1 MLIGLRWEDGIVP
14 YNETERLITT
24 SVFEHDA
31 IVYVKG
37 YKKRTCCEIC
47 FWMMGENVCIEIL
60 DAIYEDM
67 KSLTNMDVTNTMRC
81 GQHIKNY
88 ALQMY

>member
-1 MLIGLRWEDGIVP
+1 
-14 YNETERLITT
+14 
-24 SVFEHDA
+24 
-31 IVYVKG
+31 
-37 YKKRTCCEIC
+37 
-47 FWMMGENVCIEIL
+47 MGENVCIEIL

-88 ALQMY
+88 ALQMYWKYITGGCKKIFFLNMLTYITYTYVNVCYVLHISFFPSFIIHIWTYI